1 MKTRM
6 INAPDVFVPSS
17 GYAQA
22 VELTGHQ
29 RLLFISGQV
38 PITKDEQLP
47 EGFTAQCELVWQSL
61 ISQLKAADMD
71 VENLVKVTIFLPSR
85 DHISESKDIR
95 LKMLGDHTPAL
106 TVVFADMY
114 TDAWLL
120 EIEAI
125 AAA

>member
-6 INAPDVFVPSS
+6 INAPDVFVPST

-22 VELTGHQ
+22 VELTDQQ
-29 RLLFISGQV
+29 RLLFISGQI
-38 PITKDEQLP
+38 PITKEEQVP
-47 EGFTAQCELVWQSL
+47 EGFAAQCELVWQSL
-61 ISQLKAADMD
+61 IAQLNAAEMD
-71 VENLVKVTIFLPSR
+71 IENLVKVTIFLPSR
-85 DHISESKDIR
+85 DHISENKDIR

-114 TDAWLL
+114 TDNWLL

>member
-22 VELTGHQ
+22 IELTDHQ

-71 VENLVKVTIFLPSR
+71 VENLVKITIFLPSR
-85 DHISESKDIR
+85 DNISESKDIR
-95 LKMLGDHTPAL
+95 LRVLGDHTPAL

-114 TDAWLL
+114 TDDWLL